1 MSSKTPNKLDRVNSG
16 DIQLKST
23 NTHTTK
29 KISLIENHI
38 IDDYQDIDDEKD
50 EAPDFND
57 ILKMSECV
65 GGHFMFNSEKNWT
78 SKSDELSSLFRKY
91 FKLDSSSLNDYMS
104 SIPFHE
110 RIQFN
115 IEFTEEEIKKM
126 DDTANTNFNLREIPA
141 LKETTTDKNSE
152 QKRKPYLQR
161 NSVQNIG
168 TSNAL
173 PQQTESN
180 FINTEK
186 TIAISTPTVS
196 ENNLKDNMQQWLDDI
211 LDI

>member
-152 QKRKPYLQR
+152 QKRKPDLQK

-186 TIAISTPTVS
+186 TITISTPTVS

>member
-1 MSSKTPNKLDRVNSG
+1 MPNKTLNKLDRVNIENS
-16 DIQLKST
+16 QLKST
-23 NTHTTK
+23 NTHTSK
-29 KISLIENHI
+29 KIASTENHI

-50 EAPDFND
+50 VAPDFND

-91 FKLDSSSLNDYMS
+91 FKLDSSSLNDYVS

-115 IEFTEEEIKKM
+115 IDFTKEEIKKM
-126 DDTANTNFNLREIPA
+126 DDTANTNFNLRQIPA
-141 LKETTTDKNSE
+141 LKETTTDKNSAHN
-152 QKRKPYLQR
+152 QKPYLQKY
-161 NSVQNIG
+161 SVQNVDKP
-168 TSNAL
+168 NASL
-173 PQQTESN
+173 KPTGRDS
-180 FINTEK
+180 INSEK
-186 TIAISTPTVS
+186 KITISTPPET